1 MSSAGKTDLSDGLP
15 ALAHD
20 ESHLITGDADHL
32 GDVKVGA
39 RIIVTTC
46 DCVVVGGHPA
56 SLEAGQLALLG
67 TRQRGLV
74 PHDSW
79 QPPQPPRFL

>member
-1 MSSAGKTDLSDGLP
+1 MEKFAACTGGLTF
-15 ALAHD
+15 ALC
-20 ESHLITGDADHL
+20 TF
-32 GDVKVGA
+32 
-39 RIIVTTC
+39 
-46 DCVVVGGHPA
+46 VVVGGHPA